1 METDGLVKCMG
12 GEKTDRSAHVEVGGG
27 GLRKRRKGARG
38 ERVRRALSDMFTG
51 METYSAPMRLAASI
65 QTICSMQCG
74 ISKITRSPHATPHAR
89 NTYAAKTLCWSNCRR
104 EMDGHA
110 AASAP
115 GRAMCSMNTSSGT
128 ETNAF
133 SRPAG

>member
-1 METDGLVKCMG
+1 ML
-12 GEKTDRSAHVEVGGG
+12 
-27 GLRKRRKGARG
+27 L
-38 ERVRRALSDMFTG
+38 ALSDMFTG